1 MELLAGDSEVVLLV
15 ALAGWR
21 RTPSASQTPGQ
32 GEQQSEL
39 QQGPWPHFPRDL
51 LCYFIVARCRHI
63 LSALRLTLE
72 ETRVPEGKGG
82 RRRAPRGCDLI
93 AGEHAGEEEGEAIKC
108 SACLGNSPSK
118 QASCGSPSA
127 SQLLL
132 SRDTQPLS
140 PCRPLPAIH

>member
-21 RTPSASQTPGQ
+21 STPSASQTTGQ

-39 QQGPWPHFPRDL
+39 QQGPWPHFARDL
-51 LCYFIVARCRHI
+51 LCYFIVARCLHI
-63 LSALRLTLE
+63 LSACLTLE
-72 ETRVPEGKGG
+72 ETRVREGKGG

-93 AGEHAGEEEGEAIKC
+93 AGEHSGEEEGEALKC
-108 SACLGNSPSK
+108 SASLGNSPSK

-132 SRDTQPLS
+132 F
-140 PCRPLPAIH
+140 